1 MSASISADQNPPSQ
15 APLYCEWLW
24 HSVTVLC
31 DGTVTCG
38 CADPFKTRNHGS
50 LKSSSLREIF
60 AGALIAKRR
69 EDLLS
74 GKTCH
79 KCALHESAKGKDER
93 SLTPSNPYPRKL
105 MLEPTIKCNIRCI
118 NETCNIAND
127 AAFHL
132 RREDFMSWPLYTKL
146 MDEAG
151 PHIQELVFYN
161 YGESFA
167 HPKAL
172 DMLAYAKK
180 VNPRIRIA
188 TSTNGILLAREGIA
202 ERIVEEELLDS
213 ICFTIGGMDQETYVR
228 YHKAGSF
235 EKAMTGMRR
244 TMDAKRRSGKAAPLV
259 HWRYL
264 LFNWNDSDECIAEAL
279 RLREE
284 IGVDQ
289 FKFML
294 TASPIEG
301 RSLMRAPGTPGFAA
315 IRQWLAFQEDYS
327 ADPLQEAGLWSLEKS
342 PRLGPFSW
350 TGRTARVCMKPVDG
364 QVNLRLARTT
374 NPVAP
379 QQAVKLRLPWQH
391 EVSANVGAGQ
401 WGENLISVPV
411 EFHDEVQITLEVD
424 QIFSPLRH
432 SDTHDNRE
440 LGVMVCM
447 DGVSAAPNPYRT
459 ADVSL
464 QKVKGMSRGSAA
476 LHQGGQA

>member
-1 MSASISADQNPPSQ
+1 M
-15 APLYCEWLW
+15 PLYCEWLW

-31 DGTVTCG
+31 DGTVSCG
-38 CADPFKTRNHGS
+38 CSDPFKTRNHGS

-60 AGALIAKRR
+60 AGVLIAKRR
-69 EDLLS
+69 EALLS
-74 GKTCH
+74 GKKCF
-79 KCALHESAKGKDER
+79 KCALHESAEGKDER
-93 SLTPSNPYPRKL
+93 SLRPSTPYPRKV
-105 MLEPTIKCNIRCI
+105 MLEPTIKCNIRCT

-132 RREDFMSWPLYTKL
+132 RREDFMSWPLYCKL

-151 PHIQELVFYN
+151 SHIQELVFYN

-180 VNPRIRIA
+180 LNPHMRIA
-188 TSTNGILLAREGIA
+188 TSTNGILLARDGIA
-202 ERIVEEELLDS
+202 ERIVEEDLLDAV
-213 ICFTIGGMDQETYVR
+213 CFTIGGVDQETYVR

-244 TMDAKRRSGKAAPLV
+244 MVEAKRRSGKPGPLV

-284 IGVDQ
+284 IGVDE

-301 RSLMRAPGTPGFAA
+301 RSLRRAPGTPGFAA
-315 IRQWLAFQEDYS
+315 IRQWLAYQDDYS
-327 ADPLQEAGLWSLEKS
+327 ADPYQEAGLWSLENS

-350 TGRTARVCMKPVDG
+350 TGRTARVCMKPFDG
-364 QVNLRLARTT
+364 RINLRLARTT

-379 QQAVKLRLPWQH
+379 QQTVKLRLPWQD
-391 EVSANVGAGQ
+391 EVAANVGAGQ
-401 WGENLISVPV
+401 WGDNLISVPAG
-411 EFHDEVQITLEVD
+411 FQDEVQITLEVD

-432 SDTHDNRE
+432 TESHDNRE

-459 ADVSL
+459 ADVSPL
-464 QKVKGMSRGSAA
+464 KVKGMSRGSAA
-476 LHQGGQA
+476 LRYAES

>member
-1 MSASISADQNPPSQ
+1 MNASANADQSPPPQ
-15 APLYCEWLW
+15 ASLYCDWLW

-38 CADPFKTRNHGS
+38 CADPFKTRNHGT
-50 LKSSSLREIF
+50 LKSASLREIF
-60 AGALIAKRR
+60 AGAQIAKRR
-69 EDLLS
+69 EDLLA
-74 GKTCH
+74 GRKCH
-79 KCALHESAKGKDER
+79 KCSLHESAEGKDKR
-93 SLTPSNPYPRKL
+93 RLTPSIPYPRKV

-132 RREDFMSWPLYTKL
+132 RREDFMSWPLYVKL

-180 VNPRIRIA
+180 VNPRLRIA
-188 TSTNGILLAREGIA
+188 TSTNGILLARDGVP
-202 ERIVEEELLDS
+202 ERIVEEGLIDA
-213 ICFTIGGMDQETYVR
+213 ICFTIGGVDQETYVR

-235 EKAMTGMRR
+235 EKAMGAMRR
-244 TMDAKRRSGKAAPLV
+244 MVEAKRKLGRTAPLV

-264 LFNWNDSDECIAEAL
+264 MFNWNDSDECVAEAL
-279 RLREE
+279 RLRDE
-284 IGVDQ
+284 IGVDE

-301 RSLMRAPGTPGFAA
+301 RSLRRAPGTPGFDA
-315 IRQWLAFQEDYS
+315 IKPWLAFQDFYNP
-327 ADPLQEAGLWSLEKS
+327 DPYLEAGLWALENS
-342 PRLGPFSW
+342 PRLGPFAW
-350 TGRTARVCMKPVDG
+350 TGRSARVNVKPVDG
-364 QVNLRLARTT
+364 RINLRLARSA

-379 QQAVKLRLPWQH
+379 AQTATLRLPWN
-391 EVSANVGAGQ
+391 EETIANVGLGQ
-401 WGENLISVPV
+401 WLDNVFAVPAEFGGE
-411 EFHDEVQITLEVD
+411 DVQVTVEVD

-432 SDTHDNRE
+432 TETHDNRE

-447 DGVSAAPNPYRT
+447 DGVYAAPNPYRT
-459 ADVSL
+459 TAVS
-464 QKVKGMSRGSAA
+464 QDRIRNMSR
-476 LHQGGQA
+476 

>member
-1 MSASISADQNPPSQ
+1 MSASTTTGQSPPTPPPR
-15 APLYCEWLW
+15 APLYCDWLW

-38 CADPFKTRNHGS
+38 CSDPFKTRNHGS

-69 EDLLS
+69 EDLLA
-74 GKTCH
+74 GHKCH
-79 KCALHESAKGKDER
+79 KCALHDSAEGKN
-93 SLTPSNPYPRKL
+93 LTPSSPYPKKL

-132 RREDFMSWPLYTKL
+132 RREDFLSWPLYTKL

-180 VNPRIRIA
+180 VNPRIRVA
-188 TSTNGILLAREGIA
+188 TSTNGILLARDGLA
-202 ERIVEEELLDS
+202 ERIVEEDLIDS
-213 ICFTIGGMDQETYVR
+213 ICFTIGGVDQETYVR

-235 EKAMTGMRR
+235 EKAMTAMRR
-244 TMDAKRRSGKAAPLV
+244 MVEAKRRLGKSAPLV

-264 LFNWNDSDECIAEAL
+264 LFNWNDSDECIAQAL

-301 RSLMRAPGTPGFAA
+301 RSLRRAPGTPGFAA
-315 IRQWLAFQEDYS
+315 IRQWLAFQDDYA
-327 ADPLQEAGLWSLEKS
+327 ADPLQEAGLWSLENS

-364 QVNLRLARTT
+364 QVNLRLARTM

-379 QQAVKLRLPWQH
+379 KQAVKLRLPWQH
-391 EVSANVGAGQ
+391 EVAANVGAGQ
-401 WGENLISVPV
+401 WGDNPISVPV

-432 SDTHDNRE
+432 SDSHDNRE

-459 ADVSL
+459 ADVSAL
-464 QKVKGMSRGSAA
+464 KVKGLSRGSR
-476 LHQGGQA
+476 GGEGWA

>member
-1 MSASISADQNPPSQ
+1 MSASANTEQSQPPRLP
-15 APLYCEWLW
+15 ALYCEWLW

-38 CADPFKTRNHGS
+38 CSDPFKTRNHGT

-60 AGALIAKRR
+60 AGALIEKRR
-69 EDLLS
+69 EDLLA
-74 GKTCH
+74 GKKCH
-79 KCALHESAKGKDER
+79 KCALHENAEGKDALA
-93 SLTPSNPYPRKL
+93 LTPSGPYPKKL

-151 PHIQELVFYN
+151 PHLKELVFYN

-167 HPKAL
+167 HPKAI

-188 TSTNGILLAREGIA
+188 TSTNGILLARDGIA
-202 ERIVEEELLDS
+202 ERIVEEGLLDA
-213 ICFTIGGMDQETYVR
+213 ICFTIGGVDQETYVR

-244 TMDAKRRSGKAAPLV
+244 LVEAKQRAGKTAPLV

-264 LFNWNDSDECIAEAL
+264 MFNWNDSDEHVAEAL

-284 IGVDQ
+284 VGVDE

-301 RSLMRAPGTPGFAA
+301 RSLRRAPGTTGFEA
-315 IRQWLAFQEDYS
+315 IKKWLAFQEDYS
-327 ADPLQEAGLWSLEKS
+327 ADPYQEAGLWSLENS

-350 TGRTARVCMKPVDG
+350 TGRNARVSLKPVDG
-364 QVNLRLARTT
+364 QVNLRLARTM

-379 QQAVKLRLPWQH
+379 QQAVKLRLPWQQ
-391 EVSANVGAGQ
+391 EMTANVGTGK
-401 WGENLISVPV
+401 WGDNLISVPV
-411 EFHDEVQITLEVD
+411 EFHDEVQIALEVD
-424 QIFSPLRH
+424 QIFSPVRH
-432 SDTHDNRE
+432 ADSHDNRE

-447 DGVSAAPNPYRT
+447 DGVSATPNPYRT
-459 ADVSL
+459 ADVSAV
-464 QKVKGMSRGSAA
+464 KAKGMSRGSR
-476 LHQGGQA
+476 GQV